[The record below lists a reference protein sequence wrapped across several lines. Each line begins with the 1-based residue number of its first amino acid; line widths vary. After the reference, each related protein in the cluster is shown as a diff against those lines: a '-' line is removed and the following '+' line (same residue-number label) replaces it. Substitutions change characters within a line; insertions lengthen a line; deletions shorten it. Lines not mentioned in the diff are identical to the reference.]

1 MVPTMRV
8 LTVCL
13 GNICRSPTAQ
23 AAILEAAAEAG
34 LDLEVDSAGTGD
46 WHIGELPDE
55 RMRTAAAAAGLTLDS
70 RARQVEP
77 TDLERYDL
85 LLPMDHD
92 NLRVLESMA
101 GDGSARDGTAR
112 IELFRTWDPR
122 ADGDLEVPDPYYGGR
137 DGFTEV
143 VEICRRTAAAL
154 VQDLAGT

>member
-1 MVPTMRV
+1 MRV

-23 AAILEAAAEAG
+23 AAILEAAAEVG

-55 RMRTAAAAAGLTLDS
+55 RMRSAAAAAGLTLDS

-77 TDLERYDL
+77 ADLERYDL
-85 LLPMDHD
+85 VLPMDRD

-101 GDGSARDGTAR
+101 GDDATRDGAAR

-122 ADGDLEVPDPYYGGR
+122 ANGDLEVPDPYYGGH

-154 VQDLAGT
+154 VQDLAGS

>member
-1 MVPTMRV
+1 MRV

-23 AAILEAAAEAG
+23 AAILEAAAEVG

-77 TDLERYDL
+77 ADLERYDL
-85 LLPMDHD
+85 VLPMDRE
-92 NLRVLESMA
+92 NLRVLESMT
-101 GDGSARDGTAR
+101 GDGTAR
-112 IELFRTWDPR
+112 IELFRTWDPA
-122 ADGDLEVPDPYYGGR
+122 ADGDLELPDPYYGGR

-154 VQDLAGT
+154 VQDLAGS

>member
-1 MVPTMRV
+1 MRL

-70 RARQVEP
+70 RGRQVEAA
-77 TDLERYDL
+77 DLERYDL
-85 LLPMDHD
+85 VLPMDRD

-101 GDGSARDGTAR
+101 GDGSRGDEAR
-112 IELFRTWDPR
+112 IELFRTWDPQ
-122 ADGDLEVPDPYYGGR
+122 ADGDLEVPDPYYGGG

-154 VQDLAGT
+154 VQDLAES

>member
-1 MVPTMRV
+1 MVLTMRL

-46 WHIGELPDE
+46 WHIGELPDQ
-55 RMRTAAAAAGLTLDS
+55 RMRTAAEAAGLRLES
-70 RARQVEP
+70 RGRQVEP
-77 TDLERYDL
+77 TDLEDYDL

-101 GDGSARDGTAR
+101 GDAPAR
-112 IELFRTWDPR
+112 IELFRTWDPL
-122 ADGDLEVPDPYYGGR
+122 ADGDLEVPDPYYGGER
-137 DGFTEV
+137 GFTEV
-143 VEICRRTAAAL
+143 VEICRRTARAL
-154 VQDLAGT
+154 VQDLAGS

>member
-1 MVPTMRV
+1 MRV

-23 AAILEAAAEAG
+23 AAILEAAAEVG

-77 TDLERYDL
+77 ADLERYEL
-85 LLPMDHD
+85 VLPMDRE
-92 NLRVLESMA
+92 NLRVLESMT
-101 GDGSARDGTAR
+101 GDGTAR
-112 IELFRTWDPR
+112 IELFRTWDPA
-122 ADGDLEVPDPYYGGR
+122 ADGDLELPDPYYGGR

-154 VQDLAGT
+154 VQDLAGS

>member
-77 TDLERYDL
+77 ADLERYDL
-85 LLPMDHD
+85 VLPMDHD

-101 GDGSARDGTAR
+101 GAGSANDGTAR

>member
-1 MVPTMRV
+1 MRV

-23 AAILEAAAEAG
+23 AAILEAAAEVG

-55 RMRTAAAAAGLTLDS
+55 RMRTAAAASGLTLDT

-77 TDLERYDL
+77 ADLERYDL
-85 LLPMDHD
+85 VLPMDRD
-92 NLRVLESMA
+92 NLRVLESMSGDDTA
-101 GDGSARDGTAR
+101 GGGTAR
-112 IELFRTWDPR
+112 IELFRTWDPA

-154 VQDLAGT
+154 VQDLAGS